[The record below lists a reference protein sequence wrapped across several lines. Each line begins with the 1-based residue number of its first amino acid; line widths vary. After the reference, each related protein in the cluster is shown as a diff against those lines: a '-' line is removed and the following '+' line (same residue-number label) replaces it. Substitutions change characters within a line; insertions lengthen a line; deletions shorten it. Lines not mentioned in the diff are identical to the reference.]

1 MKKLS
6 VDEKKKFIKILKEN
20 SAVWD
25 LSEAGH
31 RKSTALAAGWEKI
44 SKEMKR
50 PANKA
55 TNIVGPIYYQ
65 NKRSLALEGTQELLS
80 NHKVGL
86 LEKVVS
92 WTVDYYWEV
101 IGTAV
106 KSVVLVNQCGSFQ
119 VETISLVLLTLN
131 QRTNS
136 SSSWEQGL
144 SRSVIMSEQQN
155 GSAPVAEMAQMAL
168 ADDQSGNLKESFKAF
183 AKFGD
188 IKSDG
193 KHITLSQSDKWMKQ
207 AKVSYEDYLKFLEDL
222 AKAKKVELSE
232 IKNKL
237 ANCGAPGVQQIT
249 PGKAAATVGRLTDT
263 SKYTGSHKERF
274 DETGKGKGIAG
285 RKNLVDDSGY
295 VSGYNHK
302 DTYDK
307 TH

>member
-1 MKKLS
+1 
-6 VDEKKKFIKILKEN
+6 
-20 SAVWD
+20 
-25 LSEAGH
+25 
-31 RKSTALAAGWEKI
+31 
-44 SKEMKR
+44 
-50 PANKA
+50 
-55 TNIVGPIYYQ
+55 
-65 NKRSLALEGTQELLS
+65 
-80 NHKVGL
+80 
-86 LEKVVS
+86 
-92 WTVDYYWEV
+92 
-101 IGTAV
+101 
-106 KSVVLVNQCGSFQ
+106 
-119 VETISLVLLTLN
+119 
-131 QRTNS
+131 
-136 SSSWEQGL
+136 
-144 SRSVIMSEQQN
+144 MSEQQN

-207 AKVSYEDYLKFLEDL
+207 AKVIDKKITTTDTGIYFKKLKSVKVSYEDYLKFLEDL